1 MQGMMDDEKKIK
13 HQLFSHL
20 LPVYPCTQEHTLFLM
35 HWPPFLQGGLHTAEV
50 EERKALLGDLKPPT
64 PKK

>member
-1 MQGMMDDEKKIK
+1 MWAEADAGAKWMMKKMK

-35 HWPPFLQGGLHTAEV
+35 HWPPFLQGGLHTAGV
-50 EERKALLGDLKPPT
+50 GERNALLGDL
-64 PKK
+64 